1 MKLLWACLRVYK
13 ATVGVYE
20 AFVNDSACISGYCGR
35 V

>member
-1 MKLLWACLRVYK
+1 MRHLWACLRVYQ

-20 AFVNDSACISGYCGR
+20 AFVGVSACISGYCGR